1 MLSLSSRLALATALT
16 AAFVFPAS
24 AQERVVNIYN
34 WSDYIDEE
42 VLEDFTKET
51 GIRVVYDVFDT
62 NELLETKLLSGASG
76 YDVVVPS
83 AEFLARQIQA
93 GVFQELD
100 KGKLPN
106 ISNMW
111 DKIEQKIEPYDPGN
125 AYSVN
130 YMFGTTGIGYNVD
143 KVAERLGDDAP
154 VDSWS
159 LVFDPANIEKL
170 ADCGVH
176 FLDAPSEMIPA
187 ALNYLGLDPTSTDT
201 ADLEKAGELLLSV
214 RPSVQKFHSSEY
226 VQALAN
232 GDICVAIGFSG
243 DIFQSRD
250 AADEA
255 DNGVVIAYSIPSQ
268 GAQLWFDQMAIPAD
282 APNAEEAYEF
292 VNYMMKPE
300 AIAKATNYVYYA
312 NGNKASQELLE
323 EDLIGDPSVY
333 PDAETEAKL
342 FTKLPYDQRTQRVV
356 TRLWQRVTT
365 GS

>member
-1 MLSLSSRLALATALT
+1 
-16 AAFVFPAS
+16 
-24 AQERVVNIYN
+24 
-34 WSDYIDEE
+34 
-42 VLEDFTKET
+42 
-51 GIRVVYDVFDT
+51 
-62 NELLETKLLSGASG
+62 
-76 YDVVVPS
+76 
-83 AEFLARQIQA
+83 
-93 GVFQELD
+93 
-100 KGKLPN
+100 
-106 ISNMW
+106 
-111 DKIEQKIEPYDPGN
+111 IEAKTEPYDPGN

-130 YMFGTTGIGYNVD
+130 YMWGTTGIGYNVD
-143 KVAERLGDDAP
+143 KVGERLGDDAP

-159 LVFDPANIEKL
+159 LVFDPANMEKL

-187 ALNYLGLDPTSTDT
+187 ALNYLGLDPTSTGT
-201 ADLEKAGELLLSV
+201 AELEKAGELLLSV
-214 RPSVQKFHSSEY
+214 RPYVQKFHSSEY

-243 DIFQSRD
+243 DIFQARD

-255 DNGVVIAYSIPSQ
+255 DNGVVVAYSIPSQ
-268 GAQLWFDQMAIPAD
+268 GTQLWFDQMAIPAD

-292 VNYMMKPE
+292 VNFMMKPE

-312 NGNKASQELLE
+312 NGNKASQALLE

>member
-1 MLSLSSRLALATALT
+1 MARLAIAIATTTALT
-16 AAFVFPAS
+16 MSSLAE
-24 AQERVVNIYN
+24 ERVVNVYN
-34 WSDYIDEE
+34 WSDYIDEA
-42 VLEDFTKET
+42 VLEDFTAET

-62 NELLETKLLSGASG
+62 NELLETKLLSGGSG

-93 GVFQELD
+93 GVFQPLD
-100 KGKLPN
+100 KAKLPN
-106 ISNMW
+106 IANMW
-111 DKIEQKIEPYDPGN
+111 DKIEEKLEPYDPGN

-130 YMFGTTGIGYNVD
+130 YMWGTTGIGYNVE
-143 KVAERLGDDAP
+143 KVTERLGEEAP
-154 VDSWS
+154 VDNWS
-159 LVFDPANIEKL
+159 LVFDPANMEKL

-176 FLDAPSEMIPA
+176 FLDAPSEMLPA
-187 ALNYLGLDPTSTDT
+187 ALNYLGLNPGSTDQAELQQA
-201 ADLEKAGELLLSV
+201 ADLLLSV
-214 RPSVQKFHSSEY
+214 RPHVQKFHSSEY

-243 DIFQSRD
+243 DVFQSIA

-255 DNGVVIAYSIPSQ
+255 DNGVTVAYSIPTQ
-268 GAQLWFDQMAIPAD
+268 GTQLWFDQMAIPAD
-282 APNAEEAYEF
+282 APNVEEAYEF
-292 VNYMMKPE
+292 LNFMMKPE
-300 AIAKATNYVYYA
+300 PIATATNYVYYA
-312 NGNKASQELLE
+312 NGNKASQALLE
-323 EDLIGDPSVY
+323 EDLINDPTIY